1 MSDVSDQWWSGYAS
15 AVGAPKHE
23 FALAERLQ
31 RWTAKVSTALA
42 GTRSRPFEDRQS
54 ALPEPDDWS
63 RDFAVGPSVAT
74 GHERK
79 AAARSR
85 PAKLALKAA
94 KKVERHLA
102 WLGEDWHVLH
112 VIERGIDLDYILIG
126 PAGVITVS
134 IKCLPNAK
142 VRVTDSR
149 VLVDGQPT
157 DHLRNARRESQ
168 RVRQMLSEACGVPVG
183 VQAVIMF
190 EIFDD
195 LIVDESPS
203 DVHVTTCRRLLP
215 WLKALPETVDD
226 STVELMNDACLSG
239 AHSITRRVVAS

>member
-42 GTRSRPFEDRQS
+42 GTPSRPVEDGKS

-85 PAKLALKAA
+85 PSKLALKAA
-94 KKVERHLA
+94 KKVERQLA
-102 WLGEDWHVLH
+102 WLGEEWHVLH
-112 VIERGIDLDYILIG
+112 VVERGIGLDYVLIG
-126 PAGVITVS
+126 PAGVFTLT
-134 IKCLPNAK
+134 IKCLQNATA
-142 VRVTDSR
+142 RVTDSR
-149 VLVDGQPT
+149 VLVDGRPT
-157 DHLRNARRESQ
+157 DDLRNARRESQ
-168 RVRQMLSEACGVPVG
+168 RVGRMLSEATGMPVH
-183 VQAVIMF
+183 VYAVIVF
-190 EIFDD
+190 EMFDD
-195 LIVDESPS
+195 LIVDESPN
-203 DVHVTTCRRLLP
+203 DVHVTTCRQLLP
-215 WLKALPETVDD
+215 WLKALPETVDA
-226 STVELMNDACLSG
+226 STVESINDTCLSG
-239 AHSITRRVVAS
+239 ANSITPRVVAS

>member
-15 AVGAPKHE
+15 AVAAPKHG
-23 FALAERLQ
+23 FALADRLQ
-31 RWTAKVSTALA
+31 RWSAKVSAALA
-42 GTRSRPFEDRQS
+42 GARSATAEVEQS
-54 ALPEPDDWS
+54 APPEPEDWS
-63 RDFAVGPSVAT
+63 RDFALDAVVVAGRHGKPVARARPSKVAV
-74 GHERK
+74 K
-79 AAARSR
+79 AR
-85 PAKLALKAA
+85 

-168 RVRQMLSEACGVPVG
+168 RVGQMLSEASGTPVR
-183 VQAVIMF
+183 VQAVIVL

-203 DVHVTTCRRLLP
+203 DVHVTTCRHLLP
-215 WLKALPETVDD
+215 WMKA
-226 STVELMNDACLSG
+226 
-239 AHSITRRVVAS
+239 